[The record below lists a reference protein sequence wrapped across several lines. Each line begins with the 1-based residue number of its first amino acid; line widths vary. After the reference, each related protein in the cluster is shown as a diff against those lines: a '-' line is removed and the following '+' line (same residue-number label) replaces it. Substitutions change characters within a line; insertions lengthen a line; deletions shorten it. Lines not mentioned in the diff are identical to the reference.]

1 MPDLRPYIVLGIAL
15 GSVFA
20 VSGVGM
26 VVLYRATGVL
36 NLAYGAVGALG
47 SLVAWSMIN
56 VFLLPDWLAFII
68 AVLLGGVASL
78 AYGMLFGP
86 PLAQR
91 DPLVKAVATLGFMLI
106 LLGIMSWVWTDKAHA
121 LILPTTEWGFSIG
134 TAQVTVTQVLGLA
147 LAVAVTA
154 VATVFLRVT
163 KLGTAMR
170 ALANDR
176 EITAMQGVPV
186 RRVEAAAWL
195 GSGLLSGATGL
206 LLSTL
211 VGLDAVTLTFLV
223 IAALSAA
230 LVGRLQSLWITLAA
244 GLVIGV
250 IQSILTPFNAIA
262 PYRAATPF
270 VVAIIVLLWFARR
283 RPQVVR

>member
-56 VFLLPDWLAFII
+56 VFLLPDWLSYIV

-78 AYGMLFGP
+78 VYGLLFGP

-121 LILPTTEWGFSIG
+121 LILPTTEWSFSVG
-134 TAQVTVTQVLGLA
+134 TAEVTVTQLLGLA
-147 LAVAVTA
+147 LAVVVTA
-154 VATVFLRVT
+154 LATIFLRVT

-244 GLVIGV
+244 GLVIGI
-250 IQSILTPFNAIA
+250 IQSVLTPINAVA